1 MNLHNFQ
8 IRMFDTLSIIVY
20 ILYFLVVMG
29 LSAKAP
35 QYLADLQYYLK
46 IYISLFLIIRFNNF
60 RHIEFT
66 DLDRK
71 IAFNAGVFL
80 FTATLL
86 NTIIQ
91 HYGQLNKFVDISMLN

>member
-46 IYISLFLIIRFNNF
+46 IYISLF
-60 RHIEFT
+60 
-66 DLDRK
+66 
-71 IAFNAGVFL
+71 
-80 FTATLL
+80 
-86 NTIIQ
+86 
-91 HYGQLNKFVDISMLN
+91 